1 MKAESVTVSI
11 EDEDLQLVP
20 SEETGAQL
28 ERVPGVEEIRLR
40 AYQKYIERGGTD
52 GQDLDDWLL
61 AEQELVQ
68 TGKAEQATA
77 RPDPIGESAQA
88 A

>member
-11 EDEDLQLVP
+11 ENEDLTLVP
-20 SEETGAQL
+20 SGEPGVQL
-28 ERVPGVEEIRLR
+28 ENVPGVEEIRLR
-40 AYQKYIERGGTD
+40 AYQKYIERGGAD
-52 GQDLDDWLL
+52 GHDLDDWLL

-68 TGKAEQATA
+68 TAKAEQATA

>member
-11 EDEDLQLVP
+11 ENEDLTLVP
-20 SEETGAQL
+20 SGDPGVQL
-28 ERVPGVEEIRLR
+28 ENVPGVEEIRLR
-40 AYQKYIERGGTD
+40 AYQKYIERGGID

-68 TGKAEQATA
+68 TATAEQATA